1 MPRNGIFPRD
11 VKPEDILI
19 KQDVLKL
26 GDLRSCRSV
35 YSKQPYMEHL
45 STCRYRAP
53 ECLLTHGFYSYTMDL
68 WTAGCELY
76 KMASLQPLFPRANEL
91 VQISRIH
98 DVMGTPAEKTLA
110 KSRGLLRS
118 KLWPGTGESPP
129 AVFSKR
135 PHGTR
140 TTQQHLADG
149 TGGPEA
155 ETAPPRPEEDQPRR
169 QGPGYLMELP
179 RRQLSGA
186 AKLSSYSSQALQSVF
201 ARRCHC

>member
-1 MPRNGIFPRD
+1 MQNCKAIDKIQEGMFSEVTKMQNLRDGNYHAYKQVKQHFESTENGIFHRD

-26 GDLRSCRSV
+26 GDPRSCRSV

-68 WTAGCELY
+68 WTADCELC

-98 DVMGTPAEKTLA
+98 DVMGTPAEKTFA
-110 KSRGLLRS
+110 KFKHGAQKADTQKNVKPSLKQYRLPKIERRRRG
-118 KLWPGTGESPP
+118 
-129 AVFSKR
+129 
-135 PHGTR
+135 
-140 TTQQHLADG
+140 
-149 TGGPEA
+149 
-155 ETAPPRPEEDQPRR
+155 
-169 QGPGYLMELP
+169 Y
-179 RRQLSGA
+179 
-186 AKLSSYSSQALQSVF
+186 
-201 ARRCHC
+201 